1 MVSYTISSTL
11 ADPALNIIF
20 SLSFSTFLAS
30 LISLQDDAMQ
40 KLTLIT
46 PWPKAQIP
54 FSSHRVVLPSSKALL
69 HNSTRPAQYVR
80 KHMSQ
85 SLQIS
90 VLHPHWS
97 SLLHTHFIIKLGMP
111 LLLSSVFIPNLPV
124 FLGSLFFPFSPSRDD
139 LVILTQR
146 KGRSGDT

>member
-11 ADPALNIIF
+11 ADPALNTIF

-54 FSSHRVVLPSSKALL
+54 FSSHRVVRPSSKTLL
-69 HNSTRPAQYVR
+69 HNSTRCAQYVR
-80 KHMSQ
+80 KHVSQ

-90 VLHPHWS
+90 VLRPPWS
-97 SLLHTHFIIKLGMP
+97 SLLPYTRHHKARDSCLTLLSVYSQLACIPRFP
-111 LLLSSVFIPNLPV
+111 LLPLLP
-124 FLGSLFFPFSPSRDD
+124 F
-139 LVILTQR
+139 
-146 KGRSGDT
+146 

>member
-11 ADPALNIIF
+11 ADPILNIIF

-85 SLQIS
+85 LLQTSI
-90 VLHPHWS
+90 LHPHRS
-97 SLLHTHFIIKLGMP
+97 SLLPYTLHHKARDSSLTLLSVYPQLACIPRFP
-111 LLLSSVFIPNLPV
+111 LLPLLSF
-124 FLGSLFFPFSPSRDD
+124 
-139 LVILTQR
+139 
-146 KGRSGDT
+146 